1 MTIQPFFDIIA
12 TKHSIICCFSKTRE
26 HCSHDYHKKGE
37 STMAEY
43 RPLQE
48 SAYNHIRD
56 KVLSGQLQPNV
67 LYSETKMAA
76 ELNISRTPMKDA
88 LVRLSQE
95 RLIDIL
101 PSKGFRLH
109 VMSDEDILQTY
120 QARTAVEGFCA
131 MQLALKRRTPAGRA
145 TLRAMEATLSD
156 MSQFLQHKDAAS
168 EPMDTFLEW
177 DLQFHQALVDFS
189 GNNELRQL
197 FNSYH
202 YRLYFIALEAFQV
215 AGRLQRACEEHQ
227 KILDAIMDPNDPVG
241 IRAYLAV
248 MNHMEATRDT
258 MRTLSLEGTPRL

>member
-1 MTIQPFFDIIA
+1 
-12 TKHSIICCFSKTRE
+12 
-26 HCSHDYHKKGE
+26 
-37 STMAEY
+37 MAEY
-43 RPLQE
+43 KPLQE

-95 RLIDIL
+95 KLIDIL

-109 VMSDEDILQTY
+109 EMSSEDILQTY

-131 MQLALKRRTPAGRA
+131 MQLARNHRTPAGQA
-145 TLRAMEATLSD
+145 TLRAMEDSLAAMED
-156 MSQFLQHKDAAS
+156 FLARESSGEEGLA
-168 EPMDTFLEW
+168 PLLEY

-189 GNNELRQL
+189 ENDELRQL

-202 YRLYFIALEAFQV
+202 YRLFFFALEAFHQE
-215 AGRLQRACEEHQ
+215 GRPRRACGEHREILNA
-227 KILDAIMDPNDPVG
+227 ILDPEDPAG
-241 IRAYLAV
+241 LRAYLAV
-248 MNHMEATRDT
+248 MRHMEVTRDI
-258 MRTLSLEGTPRL
+258 MLAL

>member
-1 MTIQPFFDIIA
+1 MV
-12 TKHSIICCFSKTRE
+12 
-26 HCSHDYHKKGE
+26 
-37 STMAEY
+37 EY

-48 SAYNHIRD
+48 SAYNHVRD
-56 KVLSGQLQPNV
+56 QVLSGQLQPGV

-109 VMSDEDILQTY
+109 QMSREDILQTC

-131 MQLALKRRTPAGRA
+131 MQLSRSPSTAAARE
-145 TLRAMEATLSD
+145 TLRAMEEAQAA
-156 MSQFLQHKDAAS
+156 MGEFLQDGGEMEA
-168 EPMDTFLEW
+168 FLDC

-189 GNNELRQL
+189 GNAELRQL

-202 YRLYFIALEAFQV
+202 YRLYFIAREAFQV
-215 AGRLQRACEEHQ
+215 EGRFQKAYEEHRT
-227 KILDAIMDPNDPVG
+227 ILDAVAGDPSG
-241 IRAYLAV
+241 ARAYLAV
-248 MNHMEATRDT
+248 MGHMEATRDI
-258 MRTLSLEGTPRL
+258 LLAHHQ

>member
-1 MTIQPFFDIIA
+1 
-12 TKHSIICCFSKTRE
+12 
-26 HCSHDYHKKGE
+26 
-37 STMAEY
+37 MAEY

-48 SAYNHIRD
+48 SAYKHIRD

-95 RLIDIL
+95 KLIDIL

-109 VMSDEDILQTY
+109 QMSGEDILQTY

-131 MQLALKRRTPAGRA
+131 MQLTRNRQTPAGQA
-145 TLRAMEATLSD
+145 TLRTMEEILAAMD
-156 MSQFLQHKDAAS
+156 RFLKRETAGEDLLPS
-168 EPMDTFLEW
+168 LLEY

-189 GNNELRQL
+189 GNDELRQL

-202 YRLYFIALEAFQV
+202 YRLYFFALEAFQV
-215 AGRLQRACEEHQ
+215 EGRLQNAHNEHRE
-227 KILDAIMDPNDPVG
+227 ILDAILAPDDPVG
-241 IRAYLAV
+241 IQSYLAV
-248 MNHMEATRDT
+248 MRHMEATRDI
-258 MRTLSLEGTPRL
+258 MLSFLKPG

>member
-1 MTIQPFFDIIA
+1 
-12 TKHSIICCFSKTRE
+12 
-26 HCSHDYHKKGE
+26 
-37 STMAEY
+37 MAEY

-56 KVLSGQLQPNV
+56 KVLSGQLQPDV

-109 VMSDEDILQTY
+109 QMSREDILQTC

-131 MQLALKRRTPAGRA
+131 MQLSRGRSSSA
-145 TLRAMEATLSD
+145 ARETLHAMEEAQAA
-156 MSQFLQHKDAAS
+156 MGRFLDGGAGGDA
-168 EPMDTFLEW
+168 FLDC

-189 GNNELRQL
+189 GNGELRQL

-202 YRLYFIALEAFQV
+202 YRLYFLAQEAFQLE
-215 AGRLQRACEEHQ
+215 GRFQKAYEEHRT
-227 KILDAIMDPNDPVG
+227 ILDAVAGDPSG
-241 IRAYLAV
+241 AQAYLAV
-248 MNHMEATRDT
+248 MDHMEATRDILLAHH
-258 MRTLSLEGTPRL
+258 R

>member
-1 MTIQPFFDIIA
+1 
-12 TKHSIICCFSKTRE
+12 
-26 HCSHDYHKKGE
+26 
-37 STMAEY
+37 MAEY

-109 VMSDEDILQTY
+109 VMSEEDILQTY

-131 MQLALKRRTPAGRA
+131 MQLALKRNTPAGQA

-156 MSQFLQHKDAAS
+156 MDQFLQCRNASSNPLDA
-168 EPMDTFLEW
+168 FLAC

-189 GNNELRQL
+189 KNDELRQL

-215 AGRLQRACEEHQ
+215 KGRLQSACTEHR
-227 KILDAIMDPNDPVG
+227 KILDAITDPEDPVG

-248 MNHMEATRDT
+248 MRHMEATRDT
-258 MRTLSLEGTPRL
+258 MHTLTAEDTPQR